1 MNISEIQMKIKS
13 YNAQP
18 QTAEQAIANIKK
30 MREDL
35 DLTGH
40 AVDKNKLKSIF
51 EKSGSFTDEVLEA
64 RKNERA

>member
-1 MNISEIQMKIKS
+1 MNMSELQMKIKS

-18 QTAEQAIANIKK
+18 QTAEQAIANIRK
-30 MREDL
+30 MKQDL
-35 DLTGH
+35 GLTDR
-40 AVDKNKLKSIF
+40 AVDKNRLKSIF